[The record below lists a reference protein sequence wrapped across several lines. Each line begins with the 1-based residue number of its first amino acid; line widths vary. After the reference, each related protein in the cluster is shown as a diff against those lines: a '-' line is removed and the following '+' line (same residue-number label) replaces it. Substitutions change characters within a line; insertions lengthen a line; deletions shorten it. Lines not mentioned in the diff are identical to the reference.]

1 MRPRIA
7 AAHVYLRPAMWNKL
21 PNWQR
26 EVSRVPLY
34 VWYPKSKRKPERQL
48 HKALADGELYQE
60 KAPA

>member
-1 MRPRIA
+1 
-7 AAHVYLRPAMWNKL
+7 MWNKL